1 MFYRTFYRP
10 PIRIK
15 PCFIAIKQWRLEAD
29 RRPRFCDGCEE
40 TVATDRSLAS
50 ASSTVAQM
58 DHHLIG
64 SRANN
69 PDDDQQPCDEDLELN
84 LCENMD
90 RSKSA

>member
-1 MFYRTFYRP
+1 MEQ
-10 PIRIK
+10 
-15 PCFIAIKQWRLEAD
+15 CFIAIRPRRWWCD
-29 RRPRFCDGCEE
+29 RRLRFCDGCEE

-50 ASSTVAQM
+50 ASSTVPQM

-69 PDDDQQPCDEDLELN
+69 PDDDQQPCDEDLELI

>member
-1 MFYRTFYRP
+1 MEQ
-10 PIRIK
+10 
-15 PCFIAIKQWRLEAD
+15 CFIAIRPRRWWCD
-29 RRPRFCDGCEE
+29 RRLRFCDGCEE

-50 ASSTVAQM
+50 ASSTVAEM